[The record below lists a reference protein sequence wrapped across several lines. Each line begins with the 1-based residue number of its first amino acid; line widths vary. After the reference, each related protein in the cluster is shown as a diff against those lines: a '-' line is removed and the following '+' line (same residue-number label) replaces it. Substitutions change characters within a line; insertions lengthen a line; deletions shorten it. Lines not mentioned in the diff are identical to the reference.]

1 MSAMPEENDVDT
13 EEEAFVGLGSDGVSD
28 TATEGQHKEQPEG
41 ISVNVADILR
51 EEDERSDPGPTAE
64 SNGTALSGY
73 RRINKDDGPL
83 ADESSELGLRQG
95 EERPS
100 SADGSLSIPDDIP
113 DDVPS
118 LKV

>member
-1 MSAMPEENDVDT
+1 MSAMPEENDLDT
-13 EEEAFVGLGSDGVSD
+13 EEDAFVEPSSDGLSSP
-28 TATEGQHKEQPEG
+28 TMEGRHEEQQEG

-51 EEDERSDPGPTAE
+51 EEDERSDPGLIAE
-64 SNGTALSGY
+64 SNGTVFGGY
-73 RRINKDDGPL
+73 RSINKDDSPL
-83 ADESSELGLRQG
+83 ADESSELVLRQG
-95 EERPS
+95 AGRPS